1 MLYFSLLYLKLHN
14 PSVIIIITRTLPSC
28 QANKQEKDGKDGAGP
43 SPITAQLMF
52 QAMGVS
58 PGGSYPSGN
67 ANRVD
72 SKDQND
78 HQLLTKDHD
87 KKHHETDNG

>member
-1 MLYFSLLYLKLHN
+1 MSW
-14 PSVIIIITRTLPSC
+14 C
-28 QANKQEKDGKDGAGP
+28 QTSKQEKDGKDGAGP

-52 QAMGVS
+52 HAMGMS
-58 PGGSYPSGN
+58 PSGLSSGN

-72 SKDQND
+72 GKDQND

-87 KKHHETDNG
+87 KKHHENDNG

>member
-1 MLYFSLLYLKLHN
+1 MKLHN
-14 PSVIIIITRTLPSC
+14 PSVIIIITRILPSC
-28 QANKQEKDGKDGAGP
+28 QASKGQERDGKDGAGP

-52 QAMGVS
+52 QAMGMS
-58 PGGSYPSGN
+58 PGQYSSGN
-67 ANRVD
+67 TNRID